1 MIKQISNWLQRIST
15 GWVTLLALLIF
26 LVFTAAVLPGQSA
39 AAEAIAQ
46 GAGSPDLSLTY
57 SREDLYTMAEQYGE
71 SGRSAYI
78 RARWTF
84 DLVFPLVYTAFLATA
99 ISWLFRRALSESSP
113 WQMAN
118 LAPLLGMVFDFLE
131 NSAASLVLARYPQQ
145 TPVVDALAPAFTFI
159 KWVFVGGSFF
169 LLCLGLL
176 LLAWRWLRERL
187 NPARS

>member
-1 MIKQISNWLQRIST
+1 
-15 GWVTLLALLIF
+15 
-26 LVFTAAVLPGQSA
+26 
-39 AAEAIAQ
+39 
-46 GAGSPDLSLTY
+46 
-57 SREDLYTMAEQYGE
+57 
-71 SGRSAYI
+71 
-78 RARWTF
+78 
-84 DLVFPLVYTAFLATA
+84 
-99 ISWLFRRALSESSP
+99 
-113 WQMAN
+113 MAN